1 MNLFVVGWS
10 SRRAPDPRRAEAA
23 VRDLAGA
30 LPFLDGAEVGTW
42 HAPSGAAAAAWASD
56 PGEPPSPVSYAAAE
70 EERLMLWAGRPV
82 RWDAAGGADGRT
94 PLDPGFYIPPAH
106 HWAGALDGRFTAI
119 RYDDAD
125 RSLAALADAMGAY
138 PLYLTDV
145 DGVTWISN
153 RAEPL
158 RALAGSRAVDLD
170 SLAALLGGGWPLGG
184 RPVWAAVRRVA
195 PGLLSLHPE
204 GGEGHRDLLL
214 ASDVARMC
222 GAGFDPLVAA
232 RTLVDSVR
240 ALADWPGRPSV
251 VPVTGGRDSRL
262 VLAGALRA
270 GIAFDAVTGG
280 APGSPDVVTAR
291 AVCEAA
297 GIEHQ
302 LLPANPH
309 GDPWSTPVVAARV
322 LGLTTSGT
330 ASLGD
335 AAGFPLGPA
344 AGPPALWHSGQ
355 GGEIARGYYRSAAGR
370 DGDAV
375 VAGLERLFCGRRPG
389 RSEPLSE
396 WGRERVRAGIAG
408 WVEGRLAGGAAPE
421 DLPDLFYVDER
432 MGSWAGPTHG
442 AVEWVRDTTSPLWGA
457 RMLPHL
463 LGPSVAEREAET
475 FHAAVLRELAP
486 ELVDVPYAGG
496 SKGGLRHK
504 ARRAME
510 EARRRVA
517 PARAEPGGDPFDGVL
532 GVVREAVAAQPDHV
546 AWQVL
551 DRERVD
557 GLLVGDAGGLDEMS
571 RNYVWRMATV
581 FLDPALAEGHA

>member
-42 HAPSGAAAAAWASD
+42 HAPSGAATAAWASD
-56 PGEPPSPVSYAAAE
+56 RPNPESRVGYAEIEGERVV
-70 EERLMLWAGRPV
+70 LWAGRPV
-82 RWDAAGGADGRT
+82 RWDPAGRADGRT
-94 PLDPGFYIPPAH
+94 PLDPGFYLPPAH
-106 HWAGALDGRFTAI
+106 HWAEALDGRFTAL

-125 RSLAALADAMGAY
+125 RSLAAVADAMGAY
-138 PLYLTDV
+138 PLYRADV
-145 DGVTWISN
+145 DGVTWIAN

-158 RALAGSRAVDLD
+158 RALVNSRTVDLD
-170 SLAALLGGGWPLGG
+170 PLAALLAGGWPLGG
-184 RPVWAAVRRVA
+184 RPVWAAARRVA
-195 PGLLSLHPE
+195 PGLLSLHPQ
-204 GGEGHRDLLL
+204 GGEGHRELLP
-214 ASDVARMC
+214 ASDVARLC
-222 GAGFDPLVAA
+222 GAGFDPAAAA
-232 RTLVDSVR
+232 RALVDSVR

-291 AVCEAA
+291 AVCDAA
-297 GIEHQ
+297 GIGHE
-302 LLPANPH
+302 LLPPNPH
-309 GDPWSTPVVAARV
+309 GDPWSTPVEAARV

-335 AAGFPLGPA
+335 AAGFPLGPGE
-344 AGPPALWHSGQ
+344 GPPALWHSGQ
-355 GGEIARGYYRSAAGR
+355 GGEIARGYYRAAAGR
-370 DGDAV
+370 DRDAV

-389 RSEPLSE
+389 RSEPLSAE
-396 WGRERVRAGIAG
+396 GRERVRAGIAG
-408 WVEGRLAGGAAPE
+408 WVAGRLAGGAALE

-457 RMLPHL
+457 RLLPHL
-463 LGPSVAEREAET
+463 LGASVAEREAEA

-486 ELVDVPYAGG
+486 ELAEVPYAGG
-496 SKGGLRHK
+496 SKGGLRHR
-504 ARRAME
+504 ARRAVE

-517 PARAEPGGDPFDGVL
+517 PAGGEPGSDPFDGVL
-532 GVVREAVAAQPDHV
+532 DAVRGAVAAQPDHV

-557 GLLVGDAGGLDEMS
+557 GLLARGAADLDDMS
-571 RNYVWRMATV
+571 RHYVWRIATV
-581 FLDPALAEGHA
+581 FLDPALAEGV

>member
-56 PGEPPSPVSYAAAE
+56 PVESASPVAYAGVE

-94 PLDPGFYIPPAH
+94 PLDPGFYLPPAH

-222 GAGFDPLVAA
+222 GAGFDAPRGGADAGRLRA
-232 RTLVDSVR
+232 RAR
-240 ALADWPGRPSV
+240 R
-251 VPVTGGRDSRL
+251 
-262 VLAGALRA
+262 LAGPAERRPCHRGPRL
-270 GIAFDAVTGG
+270 
-280 APGSPDVVTAR
+280 AP
-291 AVCEAA
+291 
-297 GIEHQ
+297 
-302 LLPANPH
+302 
-309 GDPWSTPVVAARV
+309 
-322 LGLTTSGT
+322 
-330 ASLGD
+330 
-335 AAGFPLGPA
+335 
-344 AGPPALWHSGQ
+344 
-355 GGEIARGYYRSAAGR
+355 
-370 DGDAV
+370 
-375 VAGLERLFCGRRPG
+375 RPG
-389 RSEPLSE
+389 RGAARGDRL
-396 WGRERVRAGIAG
+396 RRRDRRRA
-408 WVEGRLAGGAAPE
+408 RLARRG
-421 DLPDLFYVDER
+421 
-432 MGSWAGPTHG
+432 HG
-442 AVEWVRDTTSPLWGA
+442 ASGVRGRGD
-457 RMLPHL
+457 
-463 LGPSVAEREAET
+463 
-475 FHAAVLRELAP
+475 
-486 ELVDVPYAGG
+486 
-496 SKGGLRHK
+496 
-504 ARRAME
+504 RA
-510 EARRRVA
+510 
-517 PARAEPGGDPFDGVL
+517 
-532 GVVREAVAAQPDHV
+532 
-546 AWQVL
+546 
-551 DRERVD
+551 
-557 GLLVGDAGGLDEMS
+557 
-571 RNYVWRMATV
+571 
-581 FLDPALAEGHA
+581 